1 MLSELMGLFA
11 ELLSNW
17 FLAGLI
23 AWSSLAYVSLTGG
36 LAGLDKTF
44 ILCVLIRRCIMLG
57 HQLDKTQ
64 AGMDSVHF
72 RENQFQG
79 KTGARSLVHDLFSV
93 YTSEFQ

>member
-1 MLSELMGLFA
+1 M
-11 ELLSNW
+11 
-17 FLAGLI
+17 
-23 AWSSLAYVSLTGG
+23 
-36 LAGLDKTF
+36 
-44 ILCVLIRRCIMLG
+44 RG

-93 YTSEFQ
+93 YTSEFQWLLTVPRALPITPKPSMHRVFIFGNYSIFIKLNL